1 MPIPPDNPPRELRG
15 AQIRVTFWVDEVG
28 KAVRVALDPPIRDRK
43 YAEKFTETML
53 NYRFHPALGPD
64 GRPVASTYTAI
75 VSY

>member
-1 MPIPPDNPPRELRG
+1 MPIPPDNPPKELRG

-28 KAVRVALDPPIRDRK
+28 KAVRVVLDPPIRDRK

-53 NYRFHPALGPD
+53 NYKFRPALGPD
-64 GRPVASTYTAI
+64 GHPVASTYTAI